1 MRPLLAVLALL
12 PSLTLHA
19 EQKAS
24 SAPPELPVA
33 VASFGA
39 AAVPGGDVFIYGGHA
54 GVRHKYNKEDVN
66 GTLHRWQVGSTTW
79 EKLSADEPAQGASL
93 VTTDKGVIRVGGM
106 AARNEKGAKQDLW
119 SSETAALF
127 ETASGTW
134 KPLPKLPERRS
145 SHDSA
150 IIGNT
155 LYVIGGWSLTGSSDV
170 KWHDTYLTLDLSKPD
185 AQWVSHPQPFQRR
198 ALAAQPVGT
207 KLYAI
212 GGMNSDEEIT
222 SEVSILDT
230 ETGKWS
236 EGPEL
241 PKGRLG
247 GFGFAS
253 VAHEGRVFSS
263 GAAGILLEL
272 RKEAW
277 VPVAKL
283 AAPRFFHRFV
293 PGGKGQL
300 IAIGGESRNG
310 KKTVPE
316 VITVPAADSTP
327 LSDTDLPKAAE
338 GGPPHGGRPGAP
350 PTGKGGTSPDGK
362 GGEQPKST
370 PAAAPAEKEKAP
382 EKKAASAPISWP
394 STPGSATSDWPRYQG
409 PRGDCTTP
417 EVGWQRDWPADGPKT
432 LWKAEAG
439 KGLASFAVVG
449 KRAYTAGN
457 DGKDQDTLWCYDL
470 DTGKVIWKHAFSVPT
485 RCHEM
490 PIVPYG
496 PAATPTVMVG
506 MAWFI
511 SRDGDVL
518 CLDAETGSVLWQ
530 KHMVD
535 DLGGKRPVYGY
546 SGSPYVH
553 GGRLYLDVG
562 GASGKSNTCLDAT
575 SGKVIWQ
582 TGDGEA
588 GYATP
593 NITEQAGENVL
604 VSFKGEALELR
615 APADG
620 KLLARTPMQTRD
632 FCNCATPVI
641 WGDTIFIANT
651 GSEGARTLQWDGQAL
666 TPRWSQRGLGLLFH
680 SGVPVQGHLL
690 AFNDGLRGAN
700 ELRLLSLDNGENAWL
715 DTGIDK
721 GTALVTDDG
730 HVLMLTSKGELVL
743 AKILADKLDVLHRVQ
758 VLPAKSW
765 VQPVLAHRRLL
776 CKNNEG
782 AVVCLDLQ

>member
-1 MRPLLAVLALL
+1 MRPLLAALL
-12 PSLTLHA
+12 VLPCLTLRA
-19 EQKAS
+19 EQQAV
-24 SAPPELPVA
+24 SAPPALPVP

-39 AAVPGGDVFIYGGHA
+39 ASVPGGDVFIYGGHA

-66 GTLHRWQVGSTTW
+66 GTLHRWQVGSSTW

-93 VTTDKGVIRVGGM
+93 VTTDKGVIRIGGM
-106 AARNEKGAKQDLW
+106 AARNEKGKSQDLW
-119 SSETAALF
+119 SSETASLF
-127 ETASGTW
+127 DVASGTW

-150 IIGNT
+150 VIGST
-155 LYVIGGWSLTGSSDV
+155 LYVVGGWALTGNSDV

-222 SEVSILDT
+222 SEVSVLDT
-230 ETGKWS
+230 ETGNWS
-236 EGPEL
+236 EGPAL

-272 RKEAW
+272 RKDAW

-283 AAPRFFHRFV
+283 ANPRFFHRFV

-300 IAIGGESRNG
+300 IAIGGESRDG

-316 VITVPAADSTP
+316 VISVPAADSAP
-327 LSDTDLPKAAE
+327 LSAADLPAE
-338 GGPPHGGRPGAP
+338 GSSPGRPG
-350 PTGKGGTSPDGK
+350 GSPHGK
-362 GGEQPKST
+362 GGESPHGK
-370 PAAAPAEKEKAP
+370 PAAAPAEKYKSS
-382 EKKAASAPISWP
+382 EKKAASTSISWP
-394 STPGSATSDWPRYQG
+394 SNMPSTESDWPRYQG

-449 KRAYTAGN
+449 ERAYTAGN
-457 DGKDQDTLWCYDL
+457 DGKDQDTLWCLDL
-470 DTGKVIWKHAFSVPT
+470 NTGKVIWKHTFSVPT

-496 PAATPTVMVG
+496 PAATPTVMDG
-506 MAWFI
+506 KAWFI

-518 CLDAETGSVLWQ
+518 CLNAETGDVLWQ
-530 KHMVD
+530 KHLVD

-546 SGSPYVH
+546 SSSPFVQD
-553 GGRLYLDVG
+553 GRLYLDAG
-562 GASGKSNTCLDAT
+562 GSGKSNACLESAT
-575 SGKVIWQ
+575 GKILWQ

-593 NITEQAGENVL
+593 YITKHGGKEVL

-615 APADG
+615 TPADG
-620 KLLARTPMQTRD
+620 KLLARDPMQTRD
-632 FCNCATPVI
+632 FCNCATPVT
-641 WGDTIFIANT
+641 WGDTIFISHT
-651 GSEGARTLQWDGQAL
+651 GSEGARALQWDGQAL
-666 TPRWSQRGLGLLFH
+666 TPRWSERGLGLLFH

-700 ELRLLSLDNGENAWL
+700 ELRLLDLSSGKNVWL
-715 DTGIDK
+715 DKEVEK

-730 HVLMLTSKGELVL
+730 HALLLTSKGELVL
-743 AKILADKLDVLHRVQ
+743 AKILAERLEILHRAQ
-758 VLPAKSW
+758 VLPAKTW

-782 AVVCLDLQ
+782 AVVCLDLR